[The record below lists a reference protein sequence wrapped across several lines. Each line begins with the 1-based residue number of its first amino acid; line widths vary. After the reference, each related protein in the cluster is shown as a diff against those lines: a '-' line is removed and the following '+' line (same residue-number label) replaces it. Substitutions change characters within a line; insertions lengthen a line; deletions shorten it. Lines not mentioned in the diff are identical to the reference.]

1 MEKIAIIGLG
11 CLFPGAET
19 PEQYWRNLLQR
30 TDSSS
35 KLTSA
40 DLDADPAL
48 YHHPQ
53 AGTSDKIGYN
63 KNGHVRDFQFDA
75 NGFKLPAE
83 QLQALDPLF
92 QWTLY
97 AAQQALQDTQ
107 YAAPQRADVLARC
120 GLIIGNIGMPTHAG
134 KKLMNGFYQQVL
146 EPYLQTLIERPDFHF
161 HPTWQADGLSE
172 LNLKTVSH
180 NATIAAQALGLG
192 GPCFALDAACA
203 SALYA
208 IQMASYYLQ
217 TGKAD
222 LMLAGAVCRA
232 DHIYIDHGFN
242 VLQAFPSDGESTPF
256 DRESQGLKAGEGSSL
271 IALKRYSDAIRDGD
285 QIYGVIESIGLSND
299 GGAKHILVPDV
310 NGQLL
315 ALQRAYDGIAREVD
329 YLECHAT
336 GTPVGDQVEL
346 ASVESFFAA
355 CTKRPMIGANKGNI
369 GHMLT
374 ASGMASTLKVLLA
387 MRHGVI
393 PPTLQVKNMVPTPK
407 GELNIDHIVRE
418 CSAWPQQGRLK
429 RAGINAFGFG
439 GVNGHMVLSEHDANA
454 VAPLASPPALPFVNM
469 AITGTAV
476 LLADTDSN
484 QGFIDTVQSGRSA
497 MSTLPHTRWLG
508 LEGRHDLLASRG
520 LHAAPV
526 GGYLEKF
533 EFDCKRFRLPPK
545 VVGTHLL
552 AHLSLMP
559 TAERAFYDAGYVVDG
574 KKRNIAVIVAGD
586 IDYSCLRYQARNE
599 MAWQV
604 RDSLARCGIAL
615 TPAQV
620 DALEKIAKDS
630 MFPEPYPEGITGGI
644 GNVVASRIA
653 AHLKLDGPAFF
664 LGSHENAAFKAI
676 ELAQFMLAQELVEA
690 VIVAGGSFAGG
701 VENVLFADPRE
712 DGKATSFGDGAGVM
726 LLKREDHA
734 LQAQDRI
741 YAVMRSL
748 AIEHGN
754 GNDCQFAPQDALV
767 ARAASR
773 ALEQAGDCAGNV
785 DYIELGGNLANVQ
798 AAELAGLATAY
809 GNVRSGNTI
818 KVGSVSANYGSFAA
832 AQGVLGI
839 IKTAHCLYHSVL
851 PSAAG
856 WQLPASATQQL
867 LQAADASQAWP
878 VPATGLRCA
887 AVNSLGIDRAYAHV
901 LLQEPSAANRQT
913 AKPVNAMPRTDAS
926 GMSLLTTVYTGRE
939 QTIAEMI
946 LKPAHYTLFGTQGP
960 NAEEF
965 ATEFEAQYQA
975 EMQAQVQQHHEEQ
988 PTSAATDEQDTHEV
1002 ASQLVLA
1009 DPLHRAALRNAQTQM
1024 HYLQAE
1030 QQFYRRMSEMM
1041 EGEWQG
1047 VISSAASAD
1056 MAIDLG
1062 VTPSASPA
1070 APTTPVLFDLA
1081 QLIELT
1087 DGSVAKVL
1095 GPDYADADS
1104 YPIRTRMPSP
1114 PYMFASRIT
1123 AMSAQKGKL
1132 EPCFIEWE
1140 CDLPADAWYICNQR
1154 VPAFVALESSH
1165 AMIVAFTFIGC
1176 DQLFKG
1182 ELRYRAVDSQTTVY
1196 GEMPRAGDVLRGR
1209 VDIKSFLRVGRN
1221 ILISYE
1227 FLCYVGQRLVFKLEA
1242 NSGFFLLKDLEKSK
1256 AVNTAPFLKLTGPK
1270 DSFTPPLHCSKTY
1283 FDAEDLAALQA
1294 GDFVR
1299 CFGANYHTPH
1309 AAPLYAPAA
1318 KMLDRV
1324 VSVQADGGV
1333 FGLGEVMGEVDIDP
1347 NHWVFQA
1354 HFKNDP
1360 VMPGTF
1366 LVEGCEQLVK
1376 FYLCY
1381 LGLYTQAHLT
1391 PHTLTDHQYSAKF
1404 RGEVK
1409 CEAETL
1415 RYRLTCKSIQ
1425 RSYLPDGRLEKVALV
1440 FLAEIIYRGNVIG
1453 VCDKLGAGFAT
1464 QAIAAN
1470 VPSSTV
1476 FSEV

>member
-30 TDSSS
+30 IDSCSELSS
-35 KLTSA
+35 T

-53 AGTSDKIGYN
+53 AGTPDKIGYS
-63 KNGHVRDFQFDA
+63 KNGHVRDFQFNA
-75 NGFKLPAE
+75 EGFKLPAE

-92 QWTLY
+92 HWTLY
-97 AAQQALQDTQ
+97 AAQQALQDTR
-107 YAAPQRADVLARC
+107 YGAPAHADVLARC

-134 KKLMNGFYQQVL
+134 KKLMHGFYQQVL

-222 LMLAGAVCRA
+222 MMLAGAVCRA

-242 VLQAFPSDGESTPF
+242 VLQAFPGDGESTPF

-271 IALKRYSDAIRDGD
+271 IALKRYSDAVRDGD
-285 QIYGVIESIGLSND
+285 QIYGVIEAIGLSND

-315 ALQRAYDGIAREVD
+315 ALQRAYEGIARDVD

-346 ASVESFFAA
+346 ASVESFFSGCA
-355 CTKRPMIGANKGNI
+355 KRPLIGANKGNI

-393 PPTLQVKNMVPTPK
+393 PPTLHVQNMVPTPK
-407 GELNIDHIVRE
+407 GELGIQHIVRE

-439 GVNGHMVLSEHDANA
+439 GVNGHMVLSEHDPHAA
-454 VAPLASPPALPFVNM
+454 APAATRPAQPFVNM

-497 MSTLPHTRWLG
+497 MRALPRTRWLG
-508 LEGRHDLLASRG
+508 LEGRHDLLAARG
-520 LHAAPV
+520 LQAAPV

-559 TAERAFYDAGYVVDG
+559 TAERAFYDAGYVIDG

-604 RDSLARCGIAL
+604 RDSLARCGITL

-644 GNVVASRIA
+644 GNVAASRIA

-664 LGSHENAAFKAI
+664 LGSHENAAFKAL

-701 VENVLFADPRE
+701 IENVLWADARA
-712 DGKATSFGDGAGVM
+712 DGHANSFGDGAGVM

-734 LQAQDRI
+734 QQAQDRV
-741 YAVMRSL
+741 YAVIRAL
-748 AIEHGN
+748 AIEHDN
-754 GNDCQFAPQDALV
+754 GADCQFAPQESVV
-767 ARAASR
+767 ARAAQR
-773 ALEQAGDCAGNV
+773 AFEQAPDCAGHV
-785 DYIELGGNLANVQ
+785 DYIEAGANLHDAQ
-798 AAELAGLATAY
+798 AAELAGLAAAY
-809 GNVRSGNTI
+809 AAPRSGKAITI
-818 KVGSVSANYGSFAA
+818 GSVSANYGNFAA

-839 IKTAHCLYHSVL
+839 IKTAHCLYQAVL
-851 PSAAG
+851 PAAAG
-856 WQLPASATQQL
+856 WQLPASASAQTL
-867 LQAADASQAWP
+867 LHAANASQAWP
-878 VPATGLRCA
+878 APATGLRCA
-887 AVNSLGIDRAYAHV
+887 AINSLGIDRAYAHL
-901 LLQEPSAANRQT
+901 LLQEPSASMRQM
-913 AKPVNAMPRTDAS
+913 AKPAHSATDAG

-939 QTIAEMI
+939 QTIPEMI
-946 LKPAHYTLFGTQGP
+946 LNPANYALFGTQGP
-960 NAEEF
+960 NADEF
-965 ATEFEAQYQA
+965 AAAYEAQYQA
-975 EMQAQVQQHHEEQ
+975 QKQSQPAAAQE
-988 PTSAATDEQDTHEV
+988 TDSTEPPLMPEV
-1002 ASQLVLA
+1002 ASELVMA
-1009 DPLHRAALRNAQTQM
+1009 DPFHRAALRNAQTQM
-1024 HYLQAE
+1024 QYLQAE
-1030 QQFYRRMSEMM
+1030 QQFYRRMLHMM

-1047 VISSAASAD
+1047 FVSAGSAIELD
-1056 MAIDLG
+1056 G
-1062 VTPSASPA
+1062 TPAASPA
-1070 APTTPVLFDLA
+1070 APASPVLFDLA

-1095 GPDYADADS
+1095 GPDYAEADS

-1123 AMSAQKGKL
+1123 AMSAQQGKL
-1132 EPCFIEWE
+1132 EPCFVEWE

-1165 AMIVAFTFIGC
+1165 AMIVAFTVIGC

-1221 ILISYE
+1221 ILITYE
-1227 FLCYVGQRLVFKLEA
+1227 FLCYVGTRLVFKLEA

-1256 AVNTAPFLKLTGPK
+1256 AVNTAPFLKVTGPK
-1270 DSFTPPLHCSKTY
+1270 DSFTPPLRCSKTA
-1283 FDAEDLAALQA
+1283 FDAQDLAALQA

-1299 CFGANYHTPH
+1299 CFGPDYHTPH

-1333 FGLGEVMGEVDIDP
+1333 FGLGEVVGEVDIDP

-1381 LGLYTQAHLT
+1381 LGLYTQPHLT

-1425 RSYLPDGRLEKVALV
+1425 RSYLADGRLEKVALV

-1464 QAIAAN
+1464 QTIAAT